1 MGFRTLAIQKETS
14 KIWELLDTVRSEFGK
29 FGDILAATRKK
40 LESAT
45 SEIEKAESK
54 SRNIEKKLK
63 RLDKLPEPDKE
74 TFLLTEE

>member
-1 MGFRTLAIQKETS
+1 KETS